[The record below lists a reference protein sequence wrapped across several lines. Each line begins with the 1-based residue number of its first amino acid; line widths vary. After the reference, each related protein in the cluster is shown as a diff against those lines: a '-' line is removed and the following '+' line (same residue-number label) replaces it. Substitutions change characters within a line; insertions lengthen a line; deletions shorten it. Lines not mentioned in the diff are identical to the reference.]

1 MMSKENE
8 DRFQKPG
15 EKVVAEL
22 RDIQGEFAQLSELD
36 EMEHNYALKLVDQLK
51 QIQSVVDSVVPLAK
65 ESLPEEYSRA
75 KEAYL
80 TVDAVMVLVDEK
92 GNHTSVPLSRLEP
105 NQILSTVTQVTPI
118 LKKAIAEKRR
128 ATGDR
133 VEVLEKILREVKKA
147 SSSLKQTSRYADQTE
162 EDLVASSIASE

>member
-1 MMSKENE
+1 MSKENE
-8 DRFQKPG
+8 ERFQKPD

-51 QIQSVVDSVVPLAK
+51 QIQSVVNSVVPLAK
-65 ESLPEEYSRA
+65 ESLPEEFSRS

-80 TVDAVMVLVDEK
+80 TVDAVMVLVDEEGK
-92 GNHTSVPLSRLEP
+92 HTSVPISRLEP
-105 NQILSTVTQVTPI
+105 NQILSIVTQVTPV

-128 ATGDR
+128 ATGER
-133 VEVLEKILREVKKA
+133 VDVLERILREVKKA
-147 SSSLKQTSRYADQTE
+147 SSSLKETSRYADQTE